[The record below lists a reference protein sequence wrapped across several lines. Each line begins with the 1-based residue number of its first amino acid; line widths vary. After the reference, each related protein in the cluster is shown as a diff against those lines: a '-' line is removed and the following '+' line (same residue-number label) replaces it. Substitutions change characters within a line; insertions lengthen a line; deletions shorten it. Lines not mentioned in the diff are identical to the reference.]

1 MYGNRWQYLLGLYR
15 HTGDNHVYYANTEAI
30 ADTIDALDTSKCTD
44 SGLILPQ
51 GTSGAATEG
60 YINTLG
66 IKTGILSSPPICLTT
81 GGDSSNP
88 IGDYFYAPTLATGN
102 TVCMVGSSAGYGPL
116 VGSACAYWNDTASVS
131 WWDGAARP
139 ILKH

>member
-15 HTGDNHVYYANTEAI
+15 HTGDNHVFFANSESI
-30 ADTIDALDTSKCTD
+30 ADTIDALDASTCTD
-44 SGLILPQ
+44 SGLALPQ
-51 GTSGAATEG
+51 DVSGAYTEG

-81 GGDSSNP
+81 GGNSSNP
-88 IGDYFYAPTLATGN
+88 VGDYFYVPTLATGN
-102 TVCMVGSSAGYGPL
+102 TVCL
-116 VGSACAYWNDTASVS
+116 VGSAASYGAKGGSSYASWAGTASDS
-131 WWDGAARP
+131 WWYYAARP